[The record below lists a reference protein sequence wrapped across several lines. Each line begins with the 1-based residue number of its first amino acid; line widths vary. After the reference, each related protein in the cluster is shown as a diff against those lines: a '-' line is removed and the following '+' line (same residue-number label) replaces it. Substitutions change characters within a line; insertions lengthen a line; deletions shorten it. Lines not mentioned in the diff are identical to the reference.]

1 MTSRRNRSR
10 GQAAQFTVIREIHL
24 SGRIAAVFVC
34 VALLAGGCRDQR
46 RSLLRVGIT
55 PGPAEELLRSVEPE
69 LARQGLQLDIVTFS
83 DYVQPNMALASHDV
97 DANLYQNTVFLNQ
110 FNRDHQTHFVS
121 LSKVYLPLMAIY
133 PGRTKSLTALGNG
146 ARIAIPN
153 DPVNHDRALLLL
165 AKAGLLSVA
174 QTDAATP
181 RISANPKSIKLIELD
196 AAQLPRSLDDVDVA
210 VINANFALD
219 AGLSPA
225 RNALLAETRESPY
238 ANVLAV
244 NADAQ
249 SDSRFHALA
258 TALTSDETQ
267 AFITAHY
274 GAAIYPAE

>member
-1 MTSRRNRSR
+1 MRQVLVH
-10 GQAAQFTVIREIHL
+10 GVWPL
-24 SGRIAAVFVC
+24 
-34 VALLAGGCRDQR
+34 VACLALVAGGCRTRHED
-46 RSLLRVGIT
+46 LLRVGVT
-55 PGPAEELLRSVEPE
+55 PGPAEDILHSVEPA
-69 LARQGLQLDIVTFS
+69 LARQGLQLKIVTFS
-83 DYVQPNMALASHDV
+83 DYVQPNMALASHDI

-110 FNRDHQTHFVS
+110 FNRDHQTHFAS

-133 PGRTKSLTALGNG
+133 PGRTKSLAALGNG

-174 QTDAATP
+174 QADAAP
-181 RISANPKSIKLIELD
+181 LRITANPKQLQLVELD
-196 AAQLPRSLDDVDVA
+196 AAQLPRSLDDVDAA

-225 RNALLAETRESPY
+225 KNALCAETRESPY

-244 NADAQ
+244 NAGAQ
-249 SDSRFHALA
+249 SDPRFRALA
-258 TALTSDETQ
+258 TMLTSADTR

-274 GAAIYPAE
+274 GGAIYSAE

>member
-1 MTSRRNRSR
+1 MTTTCRNPSR
-10 GQAAQFTVIREIHL
+10 QAAPWIMRQAFAHSAWL
-24 SGRIAAVFVC
+24 L
-34 VALLAGGCRDQR
+34 VACLALAAGGCRTHHQDF
-46 RSLLRVGIT
+46 LRVAVT
-55 PGPAEELLRSVEPE
+55 PGPAEDLLHSAEPA
-69 LARQGLQLDIVTFS
+69 LARQGLRLKVVTFS

-97 DANLYQNTVFLNQ
+97 DANLYQNAVFLNQ

-121 LSKVYLPLMAIY
+121 LSRVYLPLMAIY

-165 AKAGLLSVA
+165 ARAGLLSVA
-174 QTDAATP
+174 QTDAAP
-181 RISANPKSIKLIELD
+181 LRITANPKQIQLVELD
-196 AAQLPRSLDDVDVA
+196 AAQLPRSLDDVDAA

-219 AGLSPA
+219 AGLSPVK
-225 RNALLAETRESPY
+225 NALYAETRESPY

-249 SDSRFHALA
+249 SDPRFRALA
-258 TALTSDETQ
+258 TALTSADTR

-274 GAAIYPAE
+274 GGAIYSAE